1 MCGLEIC
8 ATEKDRLEQ
17 FTTAS
22 PSNEELSLLS
32 IFENMD
38 SPVYVAT
45 MDTYKILYTNKALDE
60 LLGMDVTGLTCHE
73 ALQGESEPCLFC
85 TNDKIKELGDVYIW
99 EFCRKS
105 GRWYKCVDKAI
116 TWYDGSLV
124 RLEIAVDITD
134 MKIKE
139 LELNSTVDNLKEAI
153 SIITRG
159 I

>member
-1 MCGLEIC
+1 
-8 ATEKDRLEQ
+8 
-17 FTTAS
+17 
-22 PSNEELSLLS
+22 
-32 IFENMD
+32 
-38 SPVYVAT
+38 VYVAS
-45 MDTYKILYTNKALDE
+45 MDTYEILYTNKALDDI
-60 LLGMDVTGLTCHE
+60 LGVDVTGMKCYE
-73 ALQGESEPCLFC
+73 VLQGGKEPCLFC
-85 TNDKIKELGDVYIW
+85 TNDKIKELGDVYTW
-99 EFCRKS
+99 EFYHPR